1 MQDMETTAII
11 SYIHCYKLLKFNI
24 MSTFKHEFIFKL
36 NIKNLLFLHE
46 QIEMALK
53 DKDPNDLIRYLKIL
67 EQQKENA
74 KTTDDYDSLC
84 KSYSLLDSALNFNC
98 L

>member
-1 MQDMETTAII
+1 
-11 SYIHCYKLLKFNI
+11 

-53 DKDPNDLIRYLKIL
+53 DKDPNDLIRYIKIL
-67 EQQKENA
+67 EQQKDNA
-74 KTTDDYDSLC
+74 KTNEDYDSIC
-84 KSYSLLDSALNFNC
+84 KAYSLIDSALNFNS